1 MISFRDLGNM
11 GRLGNQLFQ
20 IATTIALAVR
30 NNDSYVFPPWEYESD
45 FNLHNC
51 FSSSISNVINF
62 REVGFTYVPIPYQP
76 NMNLYGFF
84 QSEKYFADCKDLIL
98 DLLTPITKFGI
109 KYDHT
114 AVHVRRGDYAN
125 LKEEYVQLDMAYY
138 QKAMETISSK
148 FYVIFSDDISWC
160 RTVFNGNNIIFSEGR
175 TPAEDLALMATC
187 EHQIIAN
194 SSFSW
199 WGAYLNKNP
208 SKIVVAPQKWFGP
221 KLPHNT
227 KTLLPENW
235 IKL

>member
-30 NNDSYVFPPWEYESD
+30 NNDSYVFPPWEYERD

-51 FSSSISNVINF
+51 FSNNINNVTTF
-62 REVGFTYVPIPYQP
+62 RETGFTYSPIHYQP

-84 QSEKYFADCKDLIL
+84 QSEKYFQDCQNLIQS
-98 DLLTPITKFGI
+98 LLTPTVGFGI

-114 AVHVRRGDYAN
+114 AIHVRRGDYTN
-125 LKEEYVQLDMAYY
+125 LKQEYTQLDMSYY
-138 QKAMETISSK
+138 QKAMDMISSR
-148 FYVIFSDDISWC
+148 FYVIFSDDIPWC
-160 RTVFNGNNIIFSEGR
+160 REAFSGNNFIFSEGR
-175 TPAEDLALMATC
+175 TPVEDLALMAAC

-199 WGAYLNKNP
+199 WGAYLNRNP
-208 SKIVVAPQKWFGP
+208 SKTIIAPYRWFGP
-221 KLPHNT
+221 ALSHNT
-227 KTLLPENW
+227 KDLLPEKW

>member
-20 IATTIALAVR
+20 MATTIALAVR
-30 NNDSYVFPPWEYESD
+30 HNDSYVFPPWEYEKD

-51 FSSSISNVINF
+51 FSNSISTTANF
-62 REVGFTYVPIPYQP
+62 REPGFTYSPISYQP

-84 QSEKYFADCKDLIL
+84 QSEKYFADQKDIIQN
-98 DLLTPITKFGI
+98 LLTPITRFGT

-114 AVHVRRGDYAN
+114 AVHVRRGDYTN
-125 LKEEYVQLDMAYY
+125 LKEEYVQLDMSYY
-138 QKAMETISSK
+138 QRAMQTTASK

-160 RTVFNGNNIIFSEGR
+160 RTIFNNNNVIFSEGR
-175 TPAEDLALMATC
+175 SPAEDLALMSSC

-208 SKIVVAPQKWFGP
+208 SKIVIAPQRWFGP

-227 KTLLPENW
+227 RDLLPEKW